1 MKIVI
6 RKLEDKE
13 HTYFAYLRGL
23 CGKATYLLY
32 FEDNITGAVSLHNF
46 IEMLQTHF
54 KTPRAEVQVQD
65 RGIEIRSE
73 ALLEAI
79 GLGEN
84 HDHRDRNPENLN
96 QV

>member
-1 MKIVI
+1 MKIII
-6 RKLEDKE
+6 RKLEDRK

-54 KTPRAEVQVQD
+54 KIARAEVHIQD
-65 RGIEIRSE
+65 REIAIKSA

-79 GLGEN
+79 GLGAN
-84 HDHRDRNPENLN
+84 YDHRDRSPEDLN
-96 QV
+96 EV